1 MQYSNEN
8 KYFESSDLSLITTL
22 ASIGYN
28 VEAIDR
34 NNGSR
39 ATFLIPRDKFLDEKI
54 QAFWSH
60 SITVDP
66 LIYFNCLKELKTRL
80 YNT

>member
-1 MQYSNEN
+1 MKYLDENE
-8 KYFESSDLSLITTL
+8 YFQSADLSLVATL
-22 ASIGYN
+22 ASIGYSI
-28 VEAIDR
+28 EAIDR

-39 ATFLIPRDKFLDEKI
+39 AIFLIPRDKFLDEKV

-66 LIYFNCLKELKTRL
+66 LTYFNCLKELKTRL